1 MFLHERLEPI
11 RTRLAQIDRDEI
23 IKFFPGALARV
34 QALEKIQSHTYS
46 SVQVA
51 LVALLHRSAM
61 VYWPKKDEAVVQSN
75 ERLEF
80 LGDAVL
86 GTFVASEAMLA
97 FPDLAEGQLSRLR
110 AALVG
115 TESLSKKA
123 HDLGIGRI
131 LLLGKGELS
140 SGGNRRQSLLADAF
154 ESVTAALFVD
164 AGEEKVWSWLMDVF
178 GSDLILAD
186 KILTDFDAKTRFQ
199 QWTQKVI
206 GVPPTYRVIGSN
218 STPESTEFIVAAFIG
233 DVELARASGRNKR
246 DASKKVALV
255 MQQLVDSGELD
266 EAALVEM
273 YEGKRKAW

>member
-1 MFLHERLEPI
+1 MFLHKRLEPI
-11 RTRLAQIDRDEI
+11 RKRLTQIDRNEVI
-23 IKFFPGALARV
+23 RFFPGALSRV

-61 VYWPKKDEAVVQSN
+61 VYWPKKDEVVVQSN

-80 LGDAVL
+80 LGDAL
-86 GTFVASEAMLA
+86 LSTFVASEAMLA
-97 FPDLAEGQLSRLR
+97 FPDLSEGQLSRLR

-115 TESLSKKA
+115 TESLSRKA

-140 SGGNRRQSLLADAF
+140 SGGSRRKSLLADAF
-154 ESVTAALFVD
+154 EAVTAALFVD
-164 AGEEKVWSWLMDVF
+164 AGEEKVWSWLMEVF

-246 DASKKVALV
+246 DASKVVAQL
-255 MQQLVDSGELD
+255 MQQMVDSGELD
-266 EAALVEM
+266 EAALLEM
-273 YEGKRKAW
+273 YKGKRKAW